1 MQKIKQI
8 FSEEFSFFI
17 IVPAFLWQI
26 MFLWAPIL
34 FILFL
39 GFISQDGGN
48 FTFVHYKAILNY
60 THLKVIFRSLFT
72 ASVNTFLSLL
82 LAYPVAY
89 FLVFRAKAWKNFLL
103 FFLTLPLWVNFLI
116 QVYSWFFLLEHH
128 GIINQILIF
137 IGLIKTPLHMVNNSF
152 AIILVMLH
160 VYLPFMIMPLYNALE
175 KIDYNLIEASADLG
189 ASKWKTFIRIT
200 WPLSIPGVYL
210 GFFLVFVMSFGEVA
224 IPMLLGGNKKL
235 YVGNLISEYF
245 LGAKN
250 IHRGSAFTFLSG
262 LSLAFFL
269 LCLYYIINKT
279 LRRAQGERG
288 LVKSALN
295 EK

>member
-1 MQKIKQI
+1 MQKIKKI

-17 IVPAFLWQI
+17 VMPAFLWQI
-26 MFLWAPIL
+26 MFLWAPII
-34 FILFL
+34 FILLL
-39 GFISQDGGN
+39 GFLSSDSDN
-48 FTFVHYKAILNY
+48 FTLSHYTAILNY
-60 THLKVIFRSLFT
+60 THFKVIFRSLFI
-72 ASVNTFLSLL
+72 AIFNTFLSLL

-89 FLVFRAKAWKNFLL
+89 YLVFKAKQWKNFLL

-128 GIINQILIF
+128 GIINQLLMS
-137 IGLIKTPLHMVNNSF
+137 IGLINNPLHMVNNGF
-152 AIILVMLH
+152 AILLVMLH

-200 WPLSIPGVYL
+200 WPLSIPGVSL

-262 LSLAFFL
+262 ISLALFL
-269 LCLYYIINKT
+269 LGLYYLLNKKILKKLRIN
-279 LRRAQGERG
+279 
-288 LVKSALN
+288 
-295 EK
+295 

>member
-1 MQKIKQI
+1 MQKITKI

-17 IVPAFLWQI
+17 VVPAFLWQI
-26 MFLWAPIL
+26 MFLWAPII

-39 GFISQDGGN
+39 GFISSDSNN
-48 FTFVHYKAILNY
+48 FTFDHYKAIINF
-60 THLKVIFRSLFT
+60 THLKVILRSLIT
-72 ASVNTFLSLL
+72 ALINTALSLL

-89 FLVFRAKAWKNFLL
+89 FLVFRAKRWKSFLL

-128 GIINQILIF
+128 GIINQALMS
-137 IGLIKTPLHMVNNSF
+137 IGLVQTPLHLVNNSF
-152 AIILVMLH
+152 AISLVMLH

-175 KIDYNLIEASADLG
+175 KIDYNFIEASADLG
-189 ASKWKTFIRIT
+189 ATKWQTFRRIT

-210 GFFLVFVMSFGEVA
+210 GFFLVYVMSFGEVA

-250 IHRGSAFTFLSG
+250 VNRGSAFTLLSG
-262 LSLAFFL
+262 LSLGLFL
-269 LCLYYIINKT
+269 LSLYYIINKKSFKKI
-279 LRRAQGERG
+279 
-288 LVKSALN
+288 KSALN

>member
-1 MQKIKQI
+1 MQKIKKI
-8 FSEEFSFFI
+8 FSEEFPFFI
-17 IVPAFLWQI
+17 VVPAFLWQI
-26 MFLWAPIL
+26 LFLWAPII
-34 FILFL
+34 FILLL
-39 GFISQDGGN
+39 GFLDSDSN
-48 FTFVHYKAILNY
+48 YLTLAHYKAIINY
-60 THLKVIFRSLFT
+60 THINVILRSLLIATF
-72 ASVNTFLSLL
+72 NTLMSLL

-89 FLVFRAKAWKNFLL
+89 FLVFKANAWKNFLL

-116 QVYSWFFLLEHH
+116 QVYSWFFLLEHY
-128 GIINQILIF
+128 GIINQFLIY
-137 IGLIKTPLHMVNNSF
+137 IGLIHHPLHMVNNSF
-152 AIILVMLH
+152 AILLVMLH

-175 KIDYNLIEASADLG
+175 KIDYNLIEASSDLG

-250 IHRGSAFTFLSG
+250 IHRGSAFTLLSG
-262 LSLAFFL
+262 VSLALFL
-269 LCLYYIINKT
+269 LALYYLLNKKILKKVRIIK
-279 LRRAQGERG
+279 
-288 LVKSALN
+288 
-295 EK
+295 

>member
-26 MFLWAPIL
+26 MFLWAPII
-34 FILFL
+34 FILCL
-39 GFISQDGGN
+39 GFLSSDSTH
-48 FTFVHYKAILNY
+48 FTADHYKAILNY
-60 THLKVIFRSLFT
+60 THLKVILRSLVT
-72 ASVNTFLSLL
+72 AVFNTFLCLL
-82 LAYPVAY
+82 LAYPVSY
-89 FLVFRAKAWKNFLL
+89 YLVFRAKNWKNFLL

-128 GIINQILIF
+128 GLINQLLMF
-137 IGLIKTPLHMVNNSF
+137 LGLINSPLHMVNNSF
-152 AIILVMLH
+152 AILLVMLH

-175 KIDYNLIEASADLG
+175 KIDYSLIEASADLG
-189 ASKWKTFIRIT
+189 ASKWKTFARIT

-250 IHRGSAFTFLSG
+250 IHRGSAFTLLSG
-262 LSLAFFL
+262 LSLALFL
-269 LCLYYIINKT
+269 LALYYIINKKVLKK
-279 LRRAQGERG
+279 LR
-288 LVKSALN
+288 VH
-295 EK
+295 